1 MFVTRW
7 RTSFTCTGGELPEI
21 RSLSDVIR
29 VLAGTVALFA
39 AAPVW
44 GQVAA
49 PSIDLVAAQPFF
61 EVASLKRIGPAP
73 PVQGNSGSVRVT
85 EGMRRS
91 GDTVRCVLP
100 LASLLT
106 VAFHLS
112 QWQIQGPE
120 WLGVERYQLD
130 AKMPAGSSSSNIPV
144 MLQTLLKDR
153 LNLQHHFEDRATNV
167 YNLTVAKGGLKLE
180 HAAATARRTES
191 METGHYAASTVDLD
205 RLADW
210 LSAKC
215 GRPVLNATG
224 IQDKFILDLRWD
236 SEPGPDGSD
245 AGVAASLS
253 TLGLRL
259 ESKKALYKYL
269 MVDQVR
275 RDPTEN

>member
-1 MFVTRW
+1 MISPATAHHFLDSGVARFSSTKMDAKEEHATGKMATMFVTRW

-49 PSIDLVAAQPFF
+49 PPIDLVAAQPVF

-130 AKMPAGSSSSNIPV
+130 AKMPAGSSS
-144 MLQTLLKDR
+144 
-153 LNLQHHFEDRATNV
+153 
-167 YNLTVAKGGLKLE
+167 
-180 HAAATARRTES
+180 RTS
-191 METGHYAASTVDLD
+191 PL
-205 RLADW
+205 
-210 LSAKC
+210 C
-215 GRPVLNATG
+215 FRPC
-224 IQDKFILDLRWD
+224 
-236 SEPGPDGSD
+236 
-245 AGVAASLS
+245 
-253 TLGLRL
+253 
-259 ESKKALYKYL
+259 
-269 MVDQVR
+269 
-275 RDPTEN
+275 